1 MATNYNTRN
10 FLFVTTSM
18 LNIYI
23 YVVSF
28 LSNIIEPE
36 ILYKLF
42 EFIIFAIFIQPKLV
56 QTFDRHIILLQIH
69 AINNVQYIQC
79 ILQLKHKTH

>member
-23 YVVSF
+23 YAVPF
-28 LSNIIEPE
+28 LSNIIELE

-56 QTFDRHIILLQIH
+56 QTFDRRIILLKIH
-69 AINNVQYIQC
+69 MQ
-79 ILQLKHKTH
+79 

>member
-23 YVVSF
+23 YICRAVSF
-28 LSNIIEPE
+28 LSNVIEPE

-42 EFIIFAIFIQPKLV
+42 EFIIFAIFIQPKLD
-56 QTFDRHIILLQIH
+56 QTFDRRIILLKIH
-69 AINNVQYIQC
+69 MQ
-79 ILQLKHKTH
+79 

>member
-23 YVVSF
+23 YAVPF
-28 LSNIIEPE
+28 LSNVIEPE

-42 EFIIFAIFIQPKLV
+42 EFIIFAIFIQPKLD
-56 QTFDRHIILLQIH
+56 QTFDRRIILLQIYM
-69 AINNVQYIQC
+69 Q
-79 ILQLKHKTH
+79 